1 MLDRVAGHVVGP
13 ERESEVLSGKEL
25 YLERRYL
32 SKNLVKLT
40 LCCVDSGASGYIW
53 EPCTPQI
60 CISGHRGAK
69 NGVKSYLLF

>member
-53 EPCTPQI
+53 EPLKFTTQ
-60 CISGHRGAK
+60 HRTRLRRNSLDHA
-69 NGVKSYLLF
+69 